1 MSDKDFSLMLQE
13 SDYQIDP
20 LGRLVI
26 DKPELLDAIQGAMGS
41 SAVDRALS
49 NVGCSNSGC

>member
-1 MSDKDFSLMLQE
+1 MKDLTLLLQE
-13 SDYQIDP
+13 DEYHIDP

-26 DKPELLDAIQGAMGS
+26 EKPELLDAIHGAVGATNS
-41 SAVDRALS
+41 SGMFS